1 MQDCHAFFQLN
12 YARLIHFHTVCVLP
26 FAALRAH
33 VAPVAAAGGA
43 R

>member
-1 MQDCHAFFQLN
+1 MQDYFAIFQLN
-12 YARLIHFHTVCVLP
+12 YARLIHFHAVCVLS

-33 VAPVAAAGGA
+33 VAPVAAAGGV